1 MSGKVLT
8 KNLSPA
14 FLLSEDIFTLV
25 GEYKR
30 DIFLSP
36 KPHWYR
42 ISVTD
47 VCVS

>member
-8 KNLSPA
+8 KNFSPA
-14 FLLSEDIFTLV
+14 FLLPEDSFALV

-30 DIFLSP
+30 DIYLSP

-42 ISVTD
+42 ISVTE
-47 VCVS
+47 VCVP